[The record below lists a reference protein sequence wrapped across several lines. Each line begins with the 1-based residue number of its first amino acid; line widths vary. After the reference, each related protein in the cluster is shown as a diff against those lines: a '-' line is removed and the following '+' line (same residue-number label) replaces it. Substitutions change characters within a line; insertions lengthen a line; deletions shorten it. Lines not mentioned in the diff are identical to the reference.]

1 MKSRIAKLALIGV
14 VLAALPS
21 CTARYQQMLLHKDMQ
36 IRDLQARIA
45 ELTATNADLETR
57 EKGWRSKAESWESQA
72 QPAAASMA
80 AAPEDVA
87 RLQKDIGDIANVRY
101 RNGRLSIGIDNV
113 VTFAAGST
121 KLKST
126 AGQTLRRVARVLNRD
141 YPGNRIYVEGHTDA
155 DPIRKTKN
163 RFRSNRHLSAERADI
178 VAAFLT
184 NKCGIPEDQMVVVGY
199 GPSDP
204 ISKGTAR
211 MSKAKNRRVEIV
223 VGETH

>member
-1 MKSRIAKLALIGV
+1 MKSRFAKLALVGL

-45 ELTATNADLETR
+45 ELTATNAGLETR
-57 EKGWRSKAESWESQA
+57 EKSWRAKAESWESQA
-72 QPAAASMA
+72 QPAASVA
-80 AAPEDVA
+80 ATPEDVR
-87 RLQKDIGDIANVRY
+87 RLQKDIGDVANVRY

-126 AGQTLRRVARVLNRD
+126 AGQTLRRVARVLTRD
-141 YPGNRIYVEGHTDA
+141 YPGNRIYVEGHTDS
-155 DPIRKTKN
+155 DPIRKTKT
-163 RFRSNRHLSAERADI
+163 RFRSNRHLSVERADM

-184 NKCGIPEDQMVVVGY
+184 SKCGIPADQVVVVGY
-199 GPSDP
+199 GPNDP
-204 ISKGTAR
+204 IAQGTAR
-211 MSKAKNRRVEIV
+211 TSKAKNRRVEIV
-223 VGETH
+223 VGEPQ